1 MSRLIGDVG
10 TLQDF
15 VTWSIT
21 GWTRSAFILVGII
34 VAMFALNW
42 VLALVTFAVL
52 PLMIWLTNYWR
63 IRVRSAYRA
72 TRTRLSLI
80 NGYLNESI
88 SGIRVTQS
96 FTREARNFRHFD
108 DLNRSY

>member
-1 MSRLIGDVG
+1 
-10 TLQDF
+10 
-15 VTWSIT
+15 
-21 GWTRSAFILVGII
+21 
-34 VAMFALNW
+34 MFALNW

-63 IRVRSAYRA
+63 KRVRSAYRA

-88 SGIRVTQS
+88 SGIRVSSGWST
-96 FTREARNFRHFD
+96 FTAKGRPFRC
-108 DLNRSY
+108 SAA